1 MACNGIRHITTPIHP
16 NLYWPKSLVSLQ
28 SQAEFSPNV
37 FRTMSG
43 IGVEKNINTVLD
55 CLTSF
60 YHTLSI
66 QWRLRLNFTDW
77 KEVSETPADPFQW
90 YGNSERVLLSCSST
104 FASLK
109 LLCYIL
115 NDGVSRLVCHWCLH
129 EQKECHWSLN
139 IIKNSEPQHR
149 PGGQVPSLPWTHT
162 YFLPNPI
169 NTIMLPQSTHYV
181 DNLLKVAPKNSLFP
195 SV

>member
-1 MACNGIRHITTPIHP
+1 MCNCIRHITTPIHP

-37 FRTMSG
+37 FSTMSG
-43 IGVEKNINTVLD
+43 IWVGKNINTVLD
-55 CLTSF
+55 CMTSF

-66 QWRLRLNFTDW
+66 QWCLRLNFTDW
-77 KEVSETPADPFQW
+77 NEVSETPADPFQW
-90 YGNSERVLLSCSST
+90 YGNSETVLLSCSST

-109 LLCYIL
+109 LSCYIF
-115 NDGVSRLVCHWCLH
+115 NNGTSRLVCHWRKH

-139 IIKNSEPQHR
+139 IIK
-149 PGGQVPSLPWTHT
+149 PGWQVSFITMNTHT
-162 YFLPNPI
+162 YFWPNPI
-169 NTIMLPQSTHYV
+169 NTILLPQSTHCV